1 MSSSQ
6 SSSSSASSFQGIEN
20 PDALRALLSYIT
32 QAAGGGTADYQA
44 QRNKRNQ
51 ALLALQQS
59 MQDFSTDAAS
69 SDAAALMEL
78 NLQRSMEKA
87 MPAISKGIQGA
98 GTSAGSMQALMS
110 NKIAQEAAL
119 SAGAL
124 GAEQQKAYGQIL
136 ANMHGTAEEFTRID
150 TSNEQGLL
158 KALDLMRIGRSQQQS
173 SSSGASESGGGG
185 GSRASSGGGG
195 YSGGGY
201 VGGGGYPIASGS
213 SWAPSH
219 FNPGPGDI
227 GNLNDPYG
235 SSSSGSSS
243 GSDPFFYDDW
253 GTGSDGYGGMASNPS
268 AYNEY
273 LPSGSWN
280 TNVSQDWYNPNYSG
294 QDYSSDY
301 SSPYSGDSGGY
312 W

>member
-195 YSGGGY
+195 VAINADAAGVESAAIRRGVHEAEIGKYATAGT
-201 VGGGGYPIASGS
+201 VVAAVTPIAG
-213 SWAPSH
+213 
-219 FNPGPGDI
+219 GKVRLIGDNGI
-227 GNLNDPYG
+227 
-235 SSSSGSSS
+235 
-243 GSDPFFYDDW
+243 FR
-253 GTGSDGYGGMASNPS
+253 
-268 AYNEY
+268 
-273 LPSGSWN
+273 
-280 TNVSQDWYNPNYSG
+280 
-294 QDYSSDY
+294 
-301 SSPYSGDSGGY
+301 
-312 W
+312 